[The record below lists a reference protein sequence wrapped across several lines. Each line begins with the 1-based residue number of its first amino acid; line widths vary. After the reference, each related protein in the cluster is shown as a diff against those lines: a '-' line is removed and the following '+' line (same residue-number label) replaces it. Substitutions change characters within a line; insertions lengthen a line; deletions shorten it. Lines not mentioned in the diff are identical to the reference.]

1 MFRLRLYMGK
11 CLLKT
16 LKKLFDLKRQLPNN
30 IIVNL
35 NDSVDK
41 VELKKIYSESS
52 FFILPSRTES
62 LPFALLESVASGCVS
77 IFTDVG
83 DLKTIFG
90 KEYPLLINKKSHK
103 AILNIIDKAV
113 SYDEKDRKDIASK
126 CNKLLKEKI
135 SIINFKKELNNL
147 YNNTISL

>member
-1 MFRLRLYMGK
+1 
-11 CLLKT
+11 
-16 LKKLFDLKRQLPNN
+16 
-30 IIVNL
+30 
-35 NDSVDK
+35 
-41 VELKKIYSESS
+41 KKIYSESS

-90 KEYPLLINKKSHK
+90 KKYPLLINKKSHK
-103 AILNIIDKAV
+103 AILNAIDKAV
-113 SYDEKDRKDIASK
+113 SYDVKDRKDIASK

-147 YNNTISL
+147 YNSMISL